1 MDIAKILN
9 EVSVRNTKNNVINS
23 VTHRNSPQL
32 KAAPVKSAPKPQQPQ
47 QQQNRPA
54 TANRSQTTNRP
65 QNANRP
71 QTANRSQV
79 HHHHKQN
86 VQKTINNIMNRQV
99 MQVPVDIP
107 VTLMAKPVMNTPAA
121 NINRFLTEIYN
132 ITNNNRSFTA
142 NEFSS
147 LLSKLNFNPNEFLS
161 LTELLTKHNYQ
172 SKSYLLI
179 NVLPYVLYELKFH
192 GPYTTVFLLLFSGTR
207 VYDSINWTTPAQNE
221 LNTLLNNQNK
231 LDELAKDLKNNLKLL
246 LEKLQLSYQSVS
258 NPPIVYVNGFNVSL
272 LDQNIGK
279 VADSLIKFF

>member
-23 VTHRNSPQL
+23 VTQRNSPQL

-47 QQQNRPA
+47 NRPP
-54 TANRSQTTNRP
+54 TANRQPTANRP

-86 VQKTINNIMNRQV
+86 VQRTINNIMNKPV